1 MFAKVGWRIFFILVS
16 AGAIAYSVYEYLDSL
31 RQTTVVIVAAKEIP
45 AHTLITEDMVKPVE
59 VAADSARLLITK
71 PVTVKEDVVGG
82 ITLQKIEAGKPMEL
96 DPKALIFPEQRSMY
110 LRKDGSVDMTY
121 FIPKEKRLISVALP
135 PASVVDNRL
144 SKGDWVDVIYTS
156 KSDSKAIGESV
167 SHMILQQV
175 EVFDI
180 ERVNVKGEG
189 RESVM
194 QHVTLLVSPQEA
206 VKLSLAKHKGDIDLI
221 LNPWN
226 GDRERVTPVT
236 DSLLLK

>member
-1 MFAKVGWRIFFILVS
+1 L
-16 AGAIAYSVYEYLDSL
+16 IA
-31 RQTTVVIVAAKEIP
+31 
-45 AHTLITEDMVKPVE
+45 
-59 VAADSARLLITK
+59 
-71 PVTVKEDVVGG
+71 
-82 ITLQKIEAGKPMEL
+82 
-96 DPKALIFPEQRSMY
+96 
-110 LRKDGSVDMTY
+110 
-121 FIPKEKRLISVALP
+121 VALP

-226 GDRERVTPVT
+226 GDRERVAPVT